1 MKQLALVG
9 FLLVLVGIAAQNP
22 DFGIKTPGKRVFGPG
37 VTEKPVMNLPLAL
50 RQANWRG
57 RNGSGS
63 CVHASWISCLRW
75 QGQYEWAD
83 WWAAHYDGGENYEEM
98 VQRLDD
104 AGIRWA
110 GTVGEGNT
118 AFLEWSCRT
127 RRGCIVTWSPRHVVT
142 LVHFD
147 SKWAGI
153 LNNNEIDRIIWIPRD
168 EFVQEWKSRGSW
180 AMSPVYTPPPPL
192 GS

>member
-9 FLLVLVGIAAQNP
+9 FLLILVGIAAQNP
-22 DFGIKTPGKRVFGPG
+22 DFNIKATPKRVFGPG

-75 QGQYEWAD
+75 QGQYAMAE
-83 WWAAHYDGGENYEEM
+83 WWASHYDGGENYDEM

-110 GTVGEGNT
+110 GTVGEGDVS
-118 AFLEWSCRT
+118 FLEYCHRT

-147 SKWAGI
+147 DKWAGV
-153 LNNNEIDRIIWIPRD
+153 LNNNEIDHILWIPRED
-168 EFVQEWKSRGSW
+168 FVKEWKYRGSW
-180 AMSPVYTPPPPL
+180 AMTPMYVPPPPL